1 MSCRRTRA
9 STRRLLLLVLFLV
22 LLCPIGLGAEESYLH
37 QRVIASLIVADP
49 DVAADRI
56 EAWTTEKG
64 GYVLFKSGTRVVV
77 RIPPGSLADLRGL
90 LAGVAFQITEF
101 SPEATDLREATLT
114 AESALRSRIDMQEKD
129 FALLDKADV
138 PGTLAVEK
146 EMTSLIVEIETL
158 RATLK
163 RLEVQRLFAVAE
175 ISLRFEKTAL
185 PREIPS
191 SFRWVNEAG
200 FYKLME
206 GF

>member
-1 MSCRRTRA
+1 MRA
-9 STRRLLLLVLFLV
+9 STRMLFPLVLLLVLILP
-22 LLCPIGLGAEESYLH
+22 LPLGAEESYLH
-37 QRVIASLIVADP
+37 QRVSASVIVADP

-56 EAWTTEKG
+56 EVWAAEKG
-64 GYVLFKSGTRVVV
+64 GYVLFKSGVRVVV
-77 RIPPGSLADLRGL
+77 RIPPGSLPDLRGL
-90 LAGVAFQITEF
+90 LAGVAFEITEF

-146 EMTSLIVEIETL
+146 EMTSLIEEIEVL
-158 RATLK
+158 RAKLK
-163 RLEVQRLFAVAE
+163 SLEVQRSFAEAE
-175 ISLRFEKTAL
+175 IVLRFEKTAL